1 MAQCTVFDYFALSIG
16 PTYCFWLFCSLMTW
30 CLRVPVTASPNHIVV
45 LLTPIY
51 KEWIH
56 KETWRKIPKN
66 LLRNLFLKWKII
78 YLCILGNDSTKRF
91 SIDWILTVHSVFEWM
106 VRNLLSM
113 HIHCICTYM
122 CYIFSSPELKAI
134 FSISDHLPSFLP
146 RTTYSTKLGT
156 DHQWVKG
163 QGFNFFPQMKDHCF
177 FKGR

>member
-1 MAQCTVFDYFALSIG
+1 
-16 PTYCFWLFCSLMTW
+16 MTW
-30 CLRVPVTASPNHIVV
+30 CLRVPVTASPNHIVA

-122 CYIFSSPELKAI
+122 CYILAHLNWKLYLAFLITCHLSSPEPLIQPNLAQTINGWKARDSIFFHKWRTIVSLKGDND
-134 FSISDHLPSFLP
+134 FWSFVP
-146 RTTYSTKLGT
+146 
-156 DHQWVKG
+156 
-163 QGFNFFPQMKDHCF
+163 FNQCI
-177 FKGR
+177 